1 MVYAVIKKKST
12 YQLLQLLAIVLLPW
26 GLFFSEAMTSILII
40 VFAFPL
46 VLFGAGIDRRELIRE
61 TWPFLLIY
69 AILLISGFWSRD
81 SGRWFNLLRV
91 SLPYVALPVAFALW
105 PHYLRQRRNL
115 FIRQFVFA
123 GVALSLYLVFLVVIQ
138 PEQVLSKIREGGSF
152 QMPVHHVQTSL
163 FLAIAGVLGW
173 DEWSRHGIRT
183 LQYWLFGVGM
193 VVIIAGI
200 HLLAV
205 RTGLVLFYL
214 GSIGTFL
221 WNKNYHQKHG
231 VMGIGFFGVL
241 MVMAL
246 LFIPSVREKWQYFL
260 EDFRNYEGYSWW
272 FYSDA
277 VRWKS
282 NLMGWEIFQES
293 PWWGVGMGDVLDEMH
308 TSFYNL
314 YEIRIWEY
322 PHNLWITF
330 LAGSGVIGFLLLNL
344 ALGKLF
350 IQARRSG
357 SLVFRLIFFLYLI
370 SCLVENTLLTS
381 LGTAS
386 FVLILLI
393 AIDSVPGEVPAD
405 REQN

>member
-12 YQLLQLLAIVLLPW
+12 YQFLQLLAIVLLPW

-46 VLFGAGIDRRELIRE
+46 VLFGAGIDRQKLIQE
-61 TWPFLLIY
+61 AWPFILIY

-81 SGRWFNLLRV
+81 SGRWFSLLRAN
-91 SLPYVALPVAFALW
+91 LPYVALPVAFVLW
-105 PHYLRQRRNL
+105 PQYLRQRRNL

-123 GVALSLYLVFLVVIQ
+123 AVALSMYLVFLFVIH
-138 PEQVLSKIREGGSF
+138 PAQVLSEIREGGSF
-152 QMPVHHVQTSL
+152 QMPVHHVHTSL

-173 DEWSRHGIRT
+173 EEWGRHGFRT
-183 LQYWLFGVGM
+183 RQYWLFGVGM

-221 WNKNYHQKHG
+221 WNKNYHHKRG
-231 VMGIGFFGVL
+231 LLAIGIFGVL

-246 LFIPSVREKWQYFL
+246 WFIPSVWERWQYFL
-260 EDFRNYEGYSWW
+260 EDVRNYEGSSWW

-282 NLMGWEIFQES
+282 NLLGWEIFRES

-308 TSFYNL
+308 MSFYSL
-314 YEIRIWEY
+314 HEIRIWEY

-330 LAGSGVIGFLLLNL
+330 LVGSGVIGFALLNL
-344 ALGKLF
+344 ALGQLF
-350 IQARRSG
+350 IRVRRYG
-357 SLVFRLIFFLYLI
+357 SLSFRLIFFLYLV

-381 LGTAS
+381 LGSAA
-386 FVLILLI
+386 FVLIFLF
-393 AIDSVPGEVPAD
+393 AIDSAPDEVPAD
-405 REQN
+405 RVQN